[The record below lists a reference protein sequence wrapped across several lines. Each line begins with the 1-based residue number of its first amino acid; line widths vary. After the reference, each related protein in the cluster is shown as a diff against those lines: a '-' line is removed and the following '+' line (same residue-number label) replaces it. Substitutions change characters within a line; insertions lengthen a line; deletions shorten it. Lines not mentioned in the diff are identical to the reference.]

1 MRLKDVDPH
10 DWLSLEMLLSRLAIN
25 LQNRKIF
32 NDQVSKNINEREEM
46 LEELE
51 KLVARSQK

>member
-32 NDQVSKNINEREEM
+32 NEQVSKNINEREEM